1 MSEVAQGRRGGKS
14 MIFSVV
20 LKSLFWVISTGSS
33 YWHLIPVFLCW
44 SYKSANWGFKEAV
57 KATRLSVCM
66 GVHRISKSLYS
77 NLLPSFLKPTAAGFV
92 VSVEDAGW
100 APLLRRRWWS
110 DSHGVLAAAG
120 HHLADLPDS
129 PWDFWVWLE
138 FIISVALIIERPSSA
153 FFKKTYLASLV
164 HNVSL
169 EVRFWHLDILEIKI
183 AQLKWMQN
191 AKKLLHLVPMVK
203 SIPLQFPTLRGLCG
217 ARKGW
222 LQGMKFNETFLLYSA
237 RIFTQSA
244 VSGWEGS
251 REGQRQDTLPTLTIW
266 SLLG

>member
-1 MSEVAQGRRGGKS
+1 M
-14 MIFSVV
+14 
-20 LKSLFWVISTGSS
+20 STGSS
-33 YWHLIPVFLCW
+33 YWHLIPEFLCW
-44 SYKSANWGFKEAV
+44 SYKSANRGFKEAV

-110 DSHGVLAAAG
+110 DSHGGLAAAG
-120 HHLADLPDS
+120 HQLADLPDP

-153 FFKKTYLASLV
+153 FFFKKTYLAPLV

-191 AKKLLHLVPMVK
+191 AKKLPHLVPMVK

-222 LQGMKFNETFLLYSA
+222 LQGVKFNEASSPLSSHLHRVLCQA
-237 RIFTQSA
+237 
-244 VSGWEGS
+244 G
-251 REGQRQDTLPTLTIW
+251 GQQRGPATRHIAYAYNW